1 MNVKKKK
8 KWNRRI
14 LQIVLSCALICSVLQ
29 FMPCKIFASGSVSL
43 DVTELNND
51 GTIKID
57 GKYNKHS
64 VYSMQTPGVEIQRTF
79 SIYHTRN
86 ADGSGFYYGT
96 FVITSDSCKA
106 KTTRVDDN
114 GSTYDIDNY
123 YLGYIQG
130 RDGAKHYVYCLY
142 QYIGGY
148 YKCNANVTCTYGLT
162 SEIWS
167 KYKDYNLIALEF
179 AKRLYNVSGDD
190 LIKNAMCWESGDTD
204 ELENEATKGQIDNPI
219 EDADIGCPIITRKIS
234 RDLSGVDSGNSGA
247 GGSLHVGETQVG
259 DNIYYDNGGLENGGN
274 GFYTSFTWKN
284 STTTGFSLNKN
295 KYAQTFLQVRIQ
307 NRSVIY
313 SNLKHTK
320 VKRKLDSYGENAL
333 VYDSWAVS
341 KKPLYFNLSSKAF
354 LKKYLPK
361 YYEEINSPVNL
372 TNALFLGNKYAFQF
386 RIICTDD
393 LSVIPGSGVN
403 SKWHCGRW
411 TEVTANC
418 DVLEDDDPY
427 QKTGD
432 IDSNGDFNQKED
444 DTTTKID
451 DSSSGQA
458 DNMDDFKDSA
468 ENGTKKG
475 LDASGFGWDDFKNLI
490 NECKQVPGLIK
501 SVFSFLPDWVLV
513 FIAVGFGIWIFVLI
527 KRAIV

>member
-1 MNVKKKK
+1 MKVKK

-14 LQIVLSCALICSVLQ
+14 LQMVLSCALICSVFQ

-43 DVTELNND
+43 DVTELNDD
-51 GTIKID
+51 GTVKID

-86 ADGSGFYYGT
+86 ADGSGFYYGA
-96 FVITSDSCKA
+96 FVITSDSCKT

-204 ELENEATKGQIDNPI
+204 ELENEATKGQINNPI
-219 EDADIGCPIITRKIS
+219 EDDEEIGIPVITKRRYTTVYHDTDTGNASDGKEDI
-234 RDLSGVDSGNSGA
+234 DDSQFIFDWSNK
-247 GGSLHVGETQVG
+247 
-259 DNIYYDNGGLENGGN
+259 
-274 GFYTSFTWKN
+274 TS
-284 STTTGFSLNKN
+284 TGFNLKKN
-295 KYAQTFLQVRIQ
+295 KYHMTRIQ
-307 NRSVIY
+307 IKVQSKCVVY
-313 SNLKHTK
+313 SGFSHKT
-320 VKRKLDSYGENAL
+320 VKKRFDNYGEMSSEIKSAL
-333 VYDSWAVS
+333 ADDTPYSIEYGTVKSMLPKTFS
-341 KKPLYFNLSSKAF
+341 EKHNPLYVGRNFTF
-354 LKKYLPK
+354 Y
-361 YYEEINSPVNL
+361 
-372 TNALFLGNKYAFQF
+372 F
-386 RIICTDD
+386 RVMCNE
-393 LSVIPGSGVN
+393 SASGTG
-403 SKWHCGRW
+403 KWHCGAWRAVGLNAS
-411 TEVTANC
+411 TTQDQTDESSN
-418 DVLEDDDPY
+418 
-427 QKTGD
+427 GH
-432 IDSNGDFNQKED
+432 IDSDGNYTKDPDDGHNNSDSDSSTVDDKED
-444 DTTTKID
+444 AKDQFKDDQKNGVTNGKN
-451 DSSSGQA
+451 DSSGFEWS
-458 DNMDDFKDSA
+458 DL
-468 ENGTKKG
+468 KK
-475 LDASGFGWDDFKNLI
+475 LV
-490 NECKQVPGLIK
+490 NECKEVPALIK
-501 SVFSFLPDWVLV
+501 SIFSFLPDWVLV
-513 FIAVGFGIWIFVLI
+513 FVAVGFGIWIFVLI

>member
-1 MNVKKKK
+1 MEVKK

-14 LQIVLSCALICSVLQ
+14 LQMVLSCALICSVFQ
-29 FMPCKIFASGSVSL
+29 FMPCKIFASGSVSF

-51 GTIKID
+51 GTVKID

-79 SIYHTRN
+79 SIYRTRN
-86 ADGSGFYYGT
+86 ADGSGFYYGA

-204 ELENEATKGQIDNPI
+204 ELENEATKGQINNPI
-219 EDADIGCPIITRKIS
+219 EDDEEIGIPVITKRRYTTVYHDTDTGNASDGKEDI
-234 RDLSGVDSGNSGA
+234 DDSQFIFDWSNK
-247 GGSLHVGETQVG
+247 
-259 DNIYYDNGGLENGGN
+259 
-274 GFYTSFTWKN
+274 TS
-284 STTTGFSLNKN
+284 TGFNLKKN
-295 KYAQTFLQVRIQ
+295 KYHMTRIQ
-307 NRSVIY
+307 IKVQSKCVVY
-313 SNLKHTK
+313 SGFSHKT
-320 VKRKLDSYGENAL
+320 VKKRFDNYGEMSSEIKSAL
-333 VYDSWAVS
+333 ADDTPYSIEYGTVKSMLPKTFS
-341 KKPLYFNLSSKAF
+341 EKHNPLYVGRNFTF
-354 LKKYLPK
+354 Y
-361 YYEEINSPVNL
+361 
-372 TNALFLGNKYAFQF
+372 F
-386 RIICTDD
+386 RVMCNE
-393 LSVIPGSGVN
+393 SASGTG
-403 SKWHCGRW
+403 KWHCGAWRAVGLNAS
-411 TEVTANC
+411 TTQDQTDESSN
-418 DVLEDDDPY
+418 
-427 QKTGD
+427 GH
-432 IDSNGDFNQKED
+432 IDSDGNYTKDPDDGHNNSDSDSSTVDDKED
-444 DTTTKID
+444 AKDQFKDDQKNGVTNGKN
-451 DSSSGQA
+451 DSSGFEWS
-458 DNMDDFKDSA
+458 DL
-468 ENGTKKG
+468 KK
-475 LDASGFGWDDFKNLI
+475 LV
-490 NECKQVPGLIK
+490 NECKEVPALIK
-501 SVFSFLPDWVLV
+501 SIFSFLPDWVLV
-513 FIAVGFGIWIFVLI
+513 FVAVGFGIWIFVLI

>member
-1 MNVKKKK
+1 MKVKK

-14 LQIVLSCALICSVLQ
+14 LQMVLSCALICSVFQ

-51 GTIKID
+51 GTVKID

-86 ADGSGFYYGT
+86 ADGSGFYYGA

-204 ELENEATKGQIDNPI
+204 ELENEATKGQINNPI
-219 EDADIGCPIITRKIS
+219 EDADIGCLVIS
-234 RDLSGVDSGNSGA
+234 KKKSSDLSGLGDNGNS
-247 GGSLHVGETQVG
+247 
-259 DNIYYDNGGLENGGN
+259 DNKENLFRVRFG
-274 GFYTSFTWKN
+274 WKYKTN
-284 STTTGFSLNKN
+284 TGFSLQKN
-295 KYAQTFLQVRIQ
+295 KYAQTFIQVRIQ

-313 SNLKHTK
+313 KNLRHTEI
-320 VKRKLDSYGENAL
+320 KRKLNSYGENAIIYNSLPVDHQPL
-333 VYDSWAVS
+333 VVTLTDAD
-341 KKPLYFNLSSKAF
+341 F

-361 YYEEINSPVNL
+361 YYAEINTPTNL

-386 RIICTDD
+386 RVVCTDD
-393 LSVIPGSGVN
+393 LSVIPGNGGN

-411 TEVTANC
+411 TETSVDFDPVTST
-418 DVLEDDDPY
+418 DDE

-432 IDSNGDFNQKED
+432 IDDNGDFVQNED

-451 DSSSGQA
+451 DASDKQYDSDDDAS
-458 DNMDDFKDSA
+458 DDFNNSSENNKD
-468 ENGTKKG
+468 
-475 LDASGFGWDDFKNLI
+475 GFSWDSFKSLI
-490 NECKQVPGLIK
+490 NECKEVPGLIK

-513 FIAVGFGIWIFVLI
+513 FVAVGFGIWIFVLI

>member
-1 MNVKKKK
+1 MEVKK

-14 LQIVLSCALICSVLQ
+14 LQMVLSCALICSVFQ

-51 GTIKID
+51 GTVKID

-86 ADGSGFYYGT
+86 ADGSGFYYGA

-204 ELENEATKGQIDNPI
+204 ELENEATKGQINNPI
-219 EDADIGCPIITRKIS
+219 EDDEEIGIPVITKRRYTTVYHDTDTGNASDGKEDI
-234 RDLSGVDSGNSGA
+234 DDSQFIFDWSNK
-247 GGSLHVGETQVG
+247 
-259 DNIYYDNGGLENGGN
+259 
-274 GFYTSFTWKN
+274 TS
-284 STTTGFSLNKN
+284 TGFNLKKN
-295 KYAQTFLQVRIQ
+295 KYHMTRIQ
-307 NRSVIY
+307 IKVQSKCVVY
-313 SNLKHTK
+313 SGFSHKT
-320 VKRKLDSYGENAL
+320 VKKRFDNYGEMSSEIKSTLADDTPYSIEYGTVKSMLPKTFSEKHN
-333 VYDSWAVS
+333 
-341 KKPLYFNLSSKAF
+341 PLYVGRNFTF
-354 LKKYLPK
+354 Y
-361 YYEEINSPVNL
+361 
-372 TNALFLGNKYAFQF
+372 F
-386 RIICTDD
+386 RVMCNE
-393 LSVIPGSGVN
+393 SASGTG
-403 SKWHCGRW
+403 KWHCGAWRAVGLNAS
-411 TEVTANC
+411 TTQDQTDESSN
-418 DVLEDDDPY
+418 
-427 QKTGD
+427 GH
-432 IDSNGDFNQKED
+432 IDSDGNYTKDPDDGHNNSDSDSSTVDDKED
-444 DTTTKID
+444 AKDQFKDDQKNGVTNGKN
-451 DSSSGQA
+451 DSSGFEWS
-458 DNMDDFKDSA
+458 DL
-468 ENGTKKG
+468 KK
-475 LDASGFGWDDFKNLI
+475 LV
-490 NECKQVPGLIK
+490 NECKEVPALIK
-501 SVFSFLPDWVLV
+501 SIFSFLPDWVLV
-513 FIAVGFGIWIFVLI
+513 FVAVGFGIWIFVLI

>member
-1 MNVKKKK
+1 MKVKK

-14 LQIVLSCALICSVLQ
+14 LQMVLSCALICSVFQ

-51 GTIKID
+51 GTVKID

-86 ADGSGFYYGT
+86 ADDSGFYYGA

-204 ELENEATKGQIDNPI
+204 ELENEATKGQINNPI
-219 EDADIGCPIITRKIS
+219 EDDEEIGIPVITKRRYTTVYHDTDTGNASDGKEDI
-234 RDLSGVDSGNSGA
+234 DDSQFIFDWSNK
-247 GGSLHVGETQVG
+247 
-259 DNIYYDNGGLENGGN
+259 
-274 GFYTSFTWKN
+274 TS
-284 STTTGFSLNKN
+284 TGFNLKKN
-295 KYAQTFLQVRIQ
+295 KYHMTRIQ
-307 NRSVIY
+307 IKVQSKCVVY
-313 SNLKHTK
+313 SGFSHKT
-320 VKRKLDSYGENAL
+320 VKKRFDNYGEMSSEIKSAL
-333 VYDSWAVS
+333 ADDTPYSIEYGTVKSMLPKTFS
-341 KKPLYFNLSSKAF
+341 EKHNPLYVGRNFTF
-354 LKKYLPK
+354 Y
-361 YYEEINSPVNL
+361 
-372 TNALFLGNKYAFQF
+372 F
-386 RIICTDD
+386 RVMCNE
-393 LSVIPGSGVN
+393 SASGTG
-403 SKWHCGRW
+403 KWHCGAWRAVGLNAS
-411 TEVTANC
+411 TTQDQTNES
-418 DVLEDDDPY
+418 
-427 QKTGD
+427 
-432 IDSNGDFNQKED
+432 SNGHINSDGNYTKDPDDGHNNSDSDSSTVDDKED
-444 DTTTKID
+444 AKDQFKDDQKNGVTNGKN
-451 DSSSGQA
+451 DSSGFEWS
-458 DNMDDFKDSA
+458 DL
-468 ENGTKKG
+468 KK
-475 LDASGFGWDDFKNLI
+475 LV
-490 NECKQVPGLIK
+490 NECKEVPALIK
-501 SVFSFLPDWVLV
+501 SIFSFLPDWVLV
-513 FIAVGFGIWIFVLI
+513 FVAVGFGIWIFVLI

>member
-1 MNVKKKK
+1 MEVKK

-14 LQIVLSCALICSVLQ
+14 LQMVLSCALICSVFQ

-51 GTIKID
+51 GTVKID

-86 ADGSGFYYGT
+86 ADGSGFYYGA

-106 KTTRVDDN
+106 KTTRVDDD

-204 ELENEATKGQIDNPI
+204 ELENEATKGQINNPI
-219 EDADIGCPIITRKIS
+219 EDDEEIGIPVITKRRYTTVYHDTDTGNASDGKEDI
-234 RDLSGVDSGNSGA
+234 DDSQFIFDWSNK
-247 GGSLHVGETQVG
+247 
-259 DNIYYDNGGLENGGN
+259 
-274 GFYTSFTWKN
+274 TS
-284 STTTGFSLNKN
+284 TGFNLKKN
-295 KYAQTFLQVRIQ
+295 KYHMTRIQ
-307 NRSVIY
+307 IKVQSKCVVY
-313 SNLKHTK
+313 SGFSHKT
-320 VKRKLDSYGENAL
+320 VKKRFDNYGEMSSEIKSAL
-333 VYDSWAVS
+333 ADDTPYSIEYGTVKSMLPKTFS
-341 KKPLYFNLSSKAF
+341 EKHNPLYVGRNFTF
-354 LKKYLPK
+354 Y
-361 YYEEINSPVNL
+361 
-372 TNALFLGNKYAFQF
+372 F
-386 RIICTDD
+386 RVMCNE
-393 LSVIPGSGVN
+393 SASGTG
-403 SKWHCGRW
+403 KWHCGAWRAVGLNAS
-411 TEVTANC
+411 TTQDQTDESSN
-418 DVLEDDDPY
+418 
-427 QKTGD
+427 GH
-432 IDSNGDFNQKED
+432 IDSDGNYTKDPDDGHNNSDSDSSTVDDKED
-444 DTTTKID
+444 AKDQFKDDQKNGVTNGKN
-451 DSSSGQA
+451 DSSGFEWS
-458 DNMDDFKDSA
+458 DL
-468 ENGTKKG
+468 KK
-475 LDASGFGWDDFKNLI
+475 LV
-490 NECKQVPGLIK
+490 NECKEVPALIK
-501 SVFSFLPDWVLV
+501 SIFSFLPDWVLV
-513 FIAVGFGIWIFVLI
+513 FVAVGFGIWIFVLI

>member
-14 LQIVLSCALICSVLQ
+14 LQMVLSCALVCSILQ

-64 VYSMQTPGVEIQRTF
+64 VYSMQTPGVEVQRTF

-204 ELENEATKGQIDNPI
+204 ELENEATKGQINNPI
-219 EDADIGCPIITRKIS
+219 EDDEEIGIPVITKRRYTTVYHDTDTGNASDGKEDI
-234 RDLSGVDSGNSGA
+234 DDSQFIFDWSNK
-247 GGSLHVGETQVG
+247 
-259 DNIYYDNGGLENGGN
+259 
-274 GFYTSFTWKN
+274 TS
-284 STTTGFSLNKN
+284 TGFNLKKN
-295 KYAQTFLQVRIQ
+295 KYHMTRIQ
-307 NRSVIY
+307 IKVQSKCVVY
-313 SNLKHTK
+313 SGFSHKT
-320 VKRKLDSYGENAL
+320 VKKRFDNYGEMSSEIKSAL
-333 VYDSWAVS
+333 VDDTPYSIEYGTVKS
-341 KKPLYFNLSSKAF
+341 MLPKTFSEKHNPLYVGRNFTF
-354 LKKYLPK
+354 Y
-361 YYEEINSPVNL
+361 
-372 TNALFLGNKYAFQF
+372 F
-386 RIICTDD
+386 RVMCNE
-393 LSVIPGSGVN
+393 SASGTG
-403 SKWHCGRW
+403 KWHCGAWRAIGLNAS
-411 TEVTANC
+411 TTQDQTDESSN
-418 DVLEDDDPY
+418 
-427 QKTGD
+427 GH
-432 IDSNGDFNQKED
+432 IDSDGNYTKDPDDGHNNSDSDSSTVDDKED
-444 DTTTKID
+444 AKDQFKDDQKNGVTNGKN
-451 DSSSGQA
+451 DSSGFEWS
-458 DNMDDFKDSA
+458 DL
-468 ENGTKKG
+468 KK
-475 LDASGFGWDDFKNLI
+475 LV
-490 NECKQVPGLIK
+490 NECKEVPALIK
-501 SVFSFLPDWVLV
+501 SIFSFLPDWVLV
-513 FIAVGFGIWIFVLI
+513 FVAVGFGIWIFVLI

>member
-1 MNVKKKK
+1 MKVKK

-14 LQIVLSCALICSVLQ
+14 LQMVLSCALICSVFQ

-51 GTIKID
+51 GTVKID
-57 GKYNKHS
+57 NKHS

-86 ADGSGFYYGT
+86 ADGSGFYYGA

-190 LIKNAMCWESGDTD
+190 LIKNAMCWDSGDTD
-204 ELENEATKGQIDNPI
+204 ELENEATKGQINNPI
-219 EDADIGCPIITRKIS
+219 EDDEEIGIPVITKRRYTTVYHDTDTGNASDGKEDI
-234 RDLSGVDSGNSGA
+234 DDSQFIFDWSNK
-247 GGSLHVGETQVG
+247 
-259 DNIYYDNGGLENGGN
+259 
-274 GFYTSFTWKN
+274 TS
-284 STTTGFSLNKN
+284 TGFNLKKN
-295 KYAQTFLQVRIQ
+295 KYHMTRIQ
-307 NRSVIY
+307 IKVQSKCVVY
-313 SNLKHTK
+313 SDFSHKT
-320 VKRKLDSYGENAL
+320 VKKRFDNYGEMSSEIKSAL
-333 VYDSWAVS
+333 ADDTPYSIEYGTVKSMLPKTFS
-341 KKPLYFNLSSKAF
+341 EKHNPLYVGRNFTF
-354 LKKYLPK
+354 Y
-361 YYEEINSPVNL
+361 
-372 TNALFLGNKYAFQF
+372 F
-386 RIICTDD
+386 RVMCNE
-393 LSVIPGSGVN
+393 SASGTG
-403 SKWHCGRW
+403 KWHCGAWRAVGLNAS
-411 TEVTANC
+411 TTQDQTDESSN
-418 DVLEDDDPY
+418 
-427 QKTGD
+427 GH
-432 IDSNGDFNQKED
+432 IDSDGNYTKDPDDGHNNSDSDSSTVDDKED
-444 DTTTKID
+444 AKD
-451 DSSSGQA
+451 Q
-458 DNMDDFKDSA
+458 FKDDQKNDVT
-468 ENGTKKG
+468 NGKNDSTGFEWSDLKK
-475 LDASGFGWDDFKNLI
+475 LV
-490 NECKQVPGLIK
+490 NECKEVPALIK
-501 SVFSFLPDWVLV
+501 SIFSFLPDWVLV
-513 FIAVGFGIWIFVLI
+513 FVAVGFGIWIFVLI

>member
-1 MNVKKKK
+1 MKVKK

-14 LQIVLSCALICSVLQ
+14 LQMVLSCALICSVFQ

-43 DVTELNND
+43 DVTELNDD
-51 GTIKID
+51 GTVKID

-86 ADGSGFYYGT
+86 ADGSGFYYGA

-114 GSTYDIDNY
+114 GSTYNIDNY

-142 QYIGGY
+142 QYVGGY

-204 ELENEATKGQIDNPI
+204 ELENEATKGQINNPI
-219 EDADIGCPIITRKIS
+219 EDADIGCLVIS
-234 RDLSGVDSGNSGA
+234 KKKSSDLSGLGDNGNS
-247 GGSLHVGETQVG
+247 
-259 DNIYYDNGGLENGGN
+259 DNKENLFRVRFG
-274 GFYTSFTWKN
+274 WKYKTN
-284 STTTGFSLNKN
+284 TGFSLQKN
-295 KYAQTFLQVRIQ
+295 KYAQTFIQVRIQ

-313 SNLKHTK
+313 KNLRHTEI
-320 VKRKLDSYGENAL
+320 KRKLNSYGENAIIYNSLPVDHQPL
-333 VYDSWAVS
+333 VVTLTDAD
-341 KKPLYFNLSSKAF
+341 F

-361 YYEEINSPVNL
+361 YYAEINTPTNL

-386 RIICTDD
+386 RVVCTDD
-393 LSVIPGSGVN
+393 LSVIPGNGGN

-411 TEVTANC
+411 TETSVDFDPVTST
-418 DVLEDDDPY
+418 DDE

-432 IDSNGDFNQKED
+432 IDDNGDFVQNED

-451 DSSSGQA
+451 DASDKQYDSDDDAS
-458 DNMDDFKDSA
+458 DDFNNSSENNKD
-468 ENGTKKG
+468 
-475 LDASGFGWDDFKNLI
+475 GFSWDSFKSLI
-490 NECKQVPGLIK
+490 NECKEVPGLIK
-501 SVFSFLPDWVLV
+501 SVFSFLPDWVLA
-513 FIAVGFGIWIFVLI
+513 FMALAFGIWFFVLI

>member
-1 MNVKKKK
+1 MKVKK

-14 LQIVLSCALICSVLQ
+14 LQMVLSCALICSVFQ

-51 GTIKID
+51 GTVKID

-148 YKCNANVTCTYGLT
+148 YKCNANVTCSYVLT

-190 LIKNAMCWESGDTD
+190 LIKNAMCWDSGDTD
-204 ELENEATKGQIDNPI
+204 ELENEATKGQINNPI
-219 EDADIGCPIITRKIS
+219 EDDEEIGIPVITKRRYTTVYHDTDTGNASDGKEDI
-234 RDLSGVDSGNSGA
+234 DDSQFIFDWSNK
-247 GGSLHVGETQVG
+247 
-259 DNIYYDNGGLENGGN
+259 
-274 GFYTSFTWKN
+274 TS
-284 STTTGFSLNKN
+284 TGFNLKKN
-295 KYAQTFLQVRIQ
+295 KYHMTRIQ
-307 NRSVIY
+307 IKVQSKCVVY
-313 SNLKHTK
+313 SGFSHKT
-320 VKRKLDSYGENAL
+320 VKKRFDNYGEMSSEIKSAL
-333 VYDSWAVS
+333 ADDTPYSIEYGTVKSMLPKTFS
-341 KKPLYFNLSSKAF
+341 EKHNPLYVGRNFTF
-354 LKKYLPK
+354 Y
-361 YYEEINSPVNL
+361 
-372 TNALFLGNKYAFQF
+372 F
-386 RIICTDD
+386 RVMCNE
-393 LSVIPGSGVN
+393 SASGTG
-403 SKWHCGRW
+403 KWHCGAWRAVGLNAS
-411 TEVTANC
+411 TTQDQTDESSN
-418 DVLEDDDPY
+418 
-427 QKTGD
+427 GH
-432 IDSNGDFNQKED
+432 IDSDGNYTKDPDDGHNNSDSDSSTVDDKED
-444 DTTTKID
+444 AKDQFKDDQKNGVTNGKN
-451 DSSSGQA
+451 DSSGFEWS
-458 DNMDDFKDSA
+458 DL
-468 ENGTKKG
+468 KK
-475 LDASGFGWDDFKNLI
+475 LV
-490 NECKQVPGLIK
+490 NECKEVPALIK
-501 SVFSFLPDWVLV
+501 SIFSFLPDWVLV
-513 FIAVGFGIWIFVLI
+513 FVAVGFGIWIFVLI

>member
-1 MNVKKKK
+1 MKVKK

-14 LQIVLSCALICSVLQ
+14 LQMVLSCALICSVFQ

-51 GTIKID
+51 GTVEID

-86 ADGSGFYYGT
+86 ADGSGFYYGA

-204 ELENEATKGQIDNPI
+204 ELENEATKGQINNPI
-219 EDADIGCPIITRKIS
+219 EDDEEIGIPVITKRRYTTVYHDTDTGNASDGKEDI
-234 RDLSGVDSGNSGA
+234 DDSQFIFDWSNK
-247 GGSLHVGETQVG
+247 
-259 DNIYYDNGGLENGGN
+259 
-274 GFYTSFTWKN
+274 TS
-284 STTTGFSLNKN
+284 TGFNLKKN
-295 KYAQTFLQVRIQ
+295 KYHMTRIQ
-307 NRSVIY
+307 IKVQSKCVVY
-313 SNLKHTK
+313 SGFSHKT
-320 VKRKLDSYGENAL
+320 VKKRFDNYGEMSSEIKSAL
-333 VYDSWAVS
+333 ADDTPYSIEYGTVKSMLPKTFS
-341 KKPLYFNLSSKAF
+341 EKHNPLYVGRNFTF
-354 LKKYLPK
+354 Y
-361 YYEEINSPVNL
+361 
-372 TNALFLGNKYAFQF
+372 F
-386 RIICTDD
+386 RVMCNE
-393 LSVIPGSGVN
+393 SASGTG
-403 SKWHCGRW
+403 KWHCGAWRAVGLNAS
-411 TEVTANC
+411 TTQDQTNESSN
-418 DVLEDDDPY
+418 
-427 QKTGD
+427 GH
-432 IDSNGDFNQKED
+432 IDSDGNYAKDPDDGHNNSDSDSSTVDDKED
-444 DTTTKID
+444 AKDQFKDDQKNGVTNGKN
-451 DSSSGQA
+451 DSSGFEWS
-458 DNMDDFKDSA
+458 DL
-468 ENGTKKG
+468 KK
-475 LDASGFGWDDFKNLI
+475 LV
-490 NECKQVPGLIK
+490 NECKEVPALIK
-501 SVFSFLPDWVLV
+501 SIFSFLPDWVLV
-513 FIAVGFGIWIFVLI
+513 FVAVGFGIWIFVLI

>member
-1 MNVKKKK
+1 MKVKK

-14 LQIVLSCALICSVLQ
+14 LQMVLSCALICSVFQ

-51 GTIKID
+51 GTVKID

-86 ADGSGFYYGT
+86 ADGSGFYYGA

-106 KTTRVDDN
+106 KTTRVDDD

-204 ELENEATKGQIDNPI
+204 ELENEATKGQINNPI
-219 EDADIGCPIITRKIS
+219 EDDEEIGIPVITKRRYTTVYHDTDTGNASDGKEDI
-234 RDLSGVDSGNSGA
+234 DDSQFIFDWSNK
-247 GGSLHVGETQVG
+247 
-259 DNIYYDNGGLENGGN
+259 
-274 GFYTSFTWKN
+274 TS
-284 STTTGFSLNKN
+284 TGFNLKKN
-295 KYAQTFLQVRIQ
+295 KYHMTRIQ
-307 NRSVIY
+307 IKVQSKCVVY
-313 SNLKHTK
+313 SGFSHKT
-320 VKRKLDSYGENAL
+320 VKKRFDNYGEMSSEIKSAL
-333 VYDSWAVS
+333 ADDTPYSIEYGTVKSMLPKTFS
-341 KKPLYFNLSSKAF
+341 EKHNPLYVGRNFTF
-354 LKKYLPK
+354 Y
-361 YYEEINSPVNL
+361 
-372 TNALFLGNKYAFQF
+372 F
-386 RIICTDD
+386 RVMCNE
-393 LSVIPGSGVN
+393 SASGTG
-403 SKWHCGRW
+403 KWHCGAWRAVGLNAS
-411 TEVTANC
+411 TTQDQTNES
-418 DVLEDDDPY
+418 
-427 QKTGD
+427 
-432 IDSNGDFNQKED
+432 SNGHINSDGNYTKDPDDGHNNSDSDSSTVDDKED
-444 DTTTKID
+444 AKDQFKDDQKNGVTNGKN
-451 DSSSGQA
+451 DSSGFEWS
-458 DNMDDFKDSA
+458 DL
-468 ENGTKKG
+468 KK
-475 LDASGFGWDDFKNLI
+475 LV
-490 NECKQVPGLIK
+490 NECKEVPALIK
-501 SVFSFLPDWVLV
+501 SIFSFLPDWVLV
-513 FIAVGFGIWIFVLI
+513 FVAVGFGIWIFVLI

>member
-1 MNVKKKK
+1 MKVKK

-14 LQIVLSCALICSVLQ
+14 LQMVLSCALICSVFQ

-51 GTIKID
+51 GTVKID
-57 GKYNKHS
+57 GKYNKRS

-86 ADGSGFYYGT
+86 ADGSGFYYGA
-96 FVITSDSCKA
+96 FVITSDFCKA

-204 ELENEATKGQIDNPI
+204 ELENEATKGQINNPI
-219 EDADIGCPIITRKIS
+219 EDDEEIGIPVITKRRYTTVYHDTDTGNASDGKEDI
-234 RDLSGVDSGNSGA
+234 DDSQFIFDWSNK
-247 GGSLHVGETQVG
+247 
-259 DNIYYDNGGLENGGN
+259 
-274 GFYTSFTWKN
+274 TS
-284 STTTGFSLNKN
+284 TGFNLKKN
-295 KYAQTFLQVRIQ
+295 KYHMTRIQ
-307 NRSVIY
+307 IKVQSKCVVY
-313 SNLKHTK
+313 SGFSHKT
-320 VKRKLDSYGENAL
+320 VKKRFDNYGEMSSEIKSAL
-333 VYDSWAVS
+333 ADDTPYSIEYGTVKSMLPKTFS
-341 KKPLYFNLSSKAF
+341 EKHNPLYVGRNFTF
-354 LKKYLPK
+354 Y
-361 YYEEINSPVNL
+361 
-372 TNALFLGNKYAFQF
+372 F
-386 RIICTDD
+386 RVMCNE
-393 LSVIPGSGVN
+393 SASGTG
-403 SKWHCGRW
+403 KWHCGAWRAVGLNAS
-411 TEVTANC
+411 TTQDQTDESSN
-418 DVLEDDDPY
+418 
-427 QKTGD
+427 GH
-432 IDSNGDFNQKED
+432 IDSDGNYTKDPDDGHNNSDSDSSTVDDKED
-444 DTTTKID
+444 AKDQFKDDQKNGVTNGKN
-451 DSSSGQA
+451 DSSGFEWS
-458 DNMDDFKDSA
+458 DL
-468 ENGTKKG
+468 KK
-475 LDASGFGWDDFKNLI
+475 LV
-490 NECKQVPGLIK
+490 NECKEVPALIK
-501 SVFSFLPDWVLV
+501 SIFSFLPDWVLV
-513 FIAVGFGIWIFVLI
+513 FVAVGFGIWIFVLI

>member
-1 MNVKKKK
+1 MKVKK

-14 LQIVLSCALICSVLQ
+14 LQMVLSCALICSVFQ

-51 GTIKID
+51 GTVKID

-86 ADGSGFYYGT
+86 ADGSGFYYGA

-142 QYIGGY
+142 QYVGGY

-204 ELENEATKGQIDNPI
+204 ELENEATKGQINNPI
-219 EDADIGCPIITRKIS
+219 EDDEEIGIPVITKRRYTTVYHDTDTGNASDGKEDI
-234 RDLSGVDSGNSGA
+234 DDSQFIFDWSNK
-247 GGSLHVGETQVG
+247 
-259 DNIYYDNGGLENGGN
+259 
-274 GFYTSFTWKN
+274 TS
-284 STTTGFSLNKN
+284 TGFNLKKN
-295 KYAQTFLQVRIQ
+295 KYHMTRIQ
-307 NRSVIY
+307 IKVQSKCVVY
-313 SNLKHTK
+313 SGFSHKT
-320 VKRKLDSYGENAL
+320 VKKRFDNYGEMSSEIKSAL
-333 VYDSWAVS
+333 ADDTPYSIEYGTVKSMLPKTFS
-341 KKPLYFNLSSKAF
+341 EKHNPLYVGRNFTF
-354 LKKYLPK
+354 Y
-361 YYEEINSPVNL
+361 
-372 TNALFLGNKYAFQF
+372 F
-386 RIICTDD
+386 RVMCNE
-393 LSVIPGSGVN
+393 SASGTG
-403 SKWHCGRW
+403 KWHCGAWRAVGLNAS
-411 TEVTANC
+411 TTQDQTDESSN
-418 DVLEDDDPY
+418 
-427 QKTGD
+427 GH
-432 IDSNGDFNQKED
+432 IDSDGNYTKDPDDGHNNSDSDSSTVDDKED
-444 DTTTKID
+444 AKDQFKDDQKNGVTNGKN
-451 DSSSGQA
+451 DSSGFEWS
-458 DNMDDFKDSA
+458 DL
-468 ENGTKKG
+468 KK
-475 LDASGFGWDDFKNLI
+475 LV
-490 NECKQVPGLIK
+490 NECKEVPALIK
-501 SVFSFLPDWVLV
+501 SIFSFLPDWVLV
-513 FIAVGFGIWIFVLI
+513 FVAVGFGIWIFVLI

>member
-1 MNVKKKK
+1 MKVKK

-14 LQIVLSCALICSVLQ
+14 LQMVLSCALICSVFQ

-51 GTIKID
+51 GTVKID

-86 ADGSGFYYGT
+86 ADGSGFYYGA

-204 ELENEATKGQIDNPI
+204 ELENEATKGQINNPI
-219 EDADIGCPIITRKIS
+219 EDDEEIGIPVITKRRYTTVYHDTDTGNASDGKEDI
-234 RDLSGVDSGNSGA
+234 DDSQFIFDWSNK
-247 GGSLHVGETQVG
+247 
-259 DNIYYDNGGLENGGN
+259 
-274 GFYTSFTWKN
+274 TS
-284 STTTGFSLNKN
+284 TGFNLKKN
-295 KYAQTFLQVRIQ
+295 KYHMTRIQ
-307 NRSVIY
+307 IKVQSKCVVY
-313 SNLKHTK
+313 SDFSHKT
-320 VKRKLDSYGENAL
+320 VKKRFDNYGEMSSEIKSAL
-333 VYDSWAVS
+333 TDDTPYSIEYGTVKSMLPKTFS
-341 KKPLYFNLSSKAF
+341 EKHNPLYVGRNFTF
-354 LKKYLPK
+354 Y
-361 YYEEINSPVNL
+361 
-372 TNALFLGNKYAFQF
+372 F
-386 RIICTDD
+386 RVMCNE
-393 LSVIPGSGVN
+393 SASGTG
-403 SKWHCGRW
+403 KWHCGAWRAVGLNAS
-411 TEVTANC
+411 TTQDQTNES
-418 DVLEDDDPY
+418 
-427 QKTGD
+427 
-432 IDSNGDFNQKED
+432 SNGHINSDGNYTKDPDDGHNNSDSDSSTVDDKED
-444 DTTTKID
+444 AKDQFKDDQKNGVTNGKN
-451 DSSSGQA
+451 DSSGFEWS
-458 DNMDDFKDSA
+458 DFK
-468 ENGTKKG
+468 K
-475 LDASGFGWDDFKNLI
+475 LV
-490 NECKQVPGLIK
+490 NECKEVPALIK
-501 SVFSFLPDWVLV
+501 SIFSFLPDWVLV
-513 FIAVGFGIWIFVLI
+513 FVAVGFGIWIFVLI

>member
-1 MNVKKKK
+1 MKVKK

-14 LQIVLSCALICSVLQ
+14 LQMVLSCALICSVFQ

-51 GTIKID
+51 GTVKID

-79 SIYHTRN
+79 SIYHARN
-86 ADGSGFYYGT
+86 ADGSGFYYGA

-114 GSTYDIDNY
+114 GSTYNVDNY

-204 ELENEATKGQIDNPI
+204 ELENEATKGQINNPI
-219 EDADIGCPIITRKIS
+219 EDDEEIGIPVITKRRYTTVYHDTDTGNASDGKEDI
-234 RDLSGVDSGNSGA
+234 DDSQFIFDWSNK
-247 GGSLHVGETQVG
+247 
-259 DNIYYDNGGLENGGN
+259 
-274 GFYTSFTWKN
+274 TS
-284 STTTGFSLNKN
+284 TGFNLKKN
-295 KYAQTFLQVRIQ
+295 KYHMTRIQ
-307 NRSVIY
+307 IKVQSKCVVY
-313 SNLKHTK
+313 SGFSHET
-320 VKRKLDSYGENAL
+320 VKKRFDNYGEMSSEIKSAL
-333 VYDSWAVS
+333 ADDTPYSIEYGTVKSMLPKTFS
-341 KKPLYFNLSSKAF
+341 EKHNPLYVGRNFTF
-354 LKKYLPK
+354 Y
-361 YYEEINSPVNL
+361 
-372 TNALFLGNKYAFQF
+372 F
-386 RIICTDD
+386 RVMCNE
-393 LSVIPGSGVN
+393 SASGTG
-403 SKWHCGRW
+403 KWHCGAWRAVGLNAS
-411 TEVTANC
+411 TTQDQTNES
-418 DVLEDDDPY
+418 
-427 QKTGD
+427 
-432 IDSNGDFNQKED
+432 SNGHINSDGNYTKDPDDGHNNSDSDSSTVDDKED
-444 DTTTKID
+444 AKDQFKDDQKNGVTNGKN
-451 DSSSGQA
+451 DSSGFEWS
-458 DNMDDFKDSA
+458 DL
-468 ENGTKKG
+468 KK
-475 LDASGFGWDDFKNLI
+475 LV
-490 NECKQVPGLIK
+490 NECKEVPALIK
-501 SVFSFLPDWVLV
+501 SIFSFLPDWVLV
-513 FIAVGFGIWIFVLI
+513 FVAVGFGIWIFVLI

>member
-1 MNVKKKK
+1 MEVKK

-14 LQIVLSCALICSVLQ
+14 LQMVLSCALICSVFQ

-51 GTIKID
+51 GTVKID
-57 GKYNKHS
+57 GEYNKHS

-86 ADGSGFYYGT
+86 ADGSGFYYGA

-204 ELENEATKGQIDNPI
+204 ELENEATKGQINNPI
-219 EDADIGCPIITRKIS
+219 EDDEEIGIPVITKRRYTTVYHDTDTGNASDGKEDI
-234 RDLSGVDSGNSGA
+234 DDSQFIFDWSNK
-247 GGSLHVGETQVG
+247 
-259 DNIYYDNGGLENGGN
+259 
-274 GFYTSFTWKN
+274 TS
-284 STTTGFSLNKN
+284 TGFNLKKN
-295 KYAQTFLQVRIQ
+295 KYHMTRIQ
-307 NRSVIY
+307 IKVQSKCVVY
-313 SNLKHTK
+313 SGFSHKT
-320 VKRKLDSYGENAL
+320 VKKRFDNYGEMSSEIKSAL
-333 VYDSWAVS
+333 ADDTPYSIEYGTVKSMLPKTFS
-341 KKPLYFNLSSKAF
+341 EKHNPLYVGRNFTF
-354 LKKYLPK
+354 Y
-361 YYEEINSPVNL
+361 
-372 TNALFLGNKYAFQF
+372 F
-386 RIICTDD
+386 RVMCNE
-393 LSVIPGSGVN
+393 SASGTG
-403 SKWHCGRW
+403 KWHCGAWRAVGLNAS
-411 TEVTANC
+411 TTQDQTDESSN
-418 DVLEDDDPY
+418 
-427 QKTGD
+427 GH
-432 IDSNGDFNQKED
+432 IDSDGNYTKDPDDGHNNSDSDSSTVDDKED
-444 DTTTKID
+444 AKDQFKDDQKNGVTNGKN
-451 DSSSGQA
+451 DSSGFEWS
-458 DNMDDFKDSA
+458 DL
-468 ENGTKKG
+468 KK
-475 LDASGFGWDDFKNLI
+475 LV
-490 NECKQVPGLIK
+490 NECKEVPALIK
-501 SVFSFLPDWVLV
+501 SIFSFLPDWVLV
-513 FIAVGFGIWIFVLI
+513 FVAVGFGIWIFVLI

>member
-1 MNVKKKK
+1 MKVKK

-14 LQIVLSCALICSVLQ
+14 LQMVLSCALICSVFQ

-86 ADGSGFYYGT
+86 ADGSGFYYGA

-190 LIKNAMCWESGDTD
+190 LIKNAMCWDSGDTD
-204 ELENEATKGQIDNPI
+204 KLENEATKGQINNPI
-219 EDADIGCPIITRKIS
+219 EDEEEIGIPVITKRRYTTVYHDTDTGNASDGKEDI
-234 RDLSGVDSGNSGA
+234 DDSQFIFDWSNK
-247 GGSLHVGETQVG
+247 
-259 DNIYYDNGGLENGGN
+259 
-274 GFYTSFTWKN
+274 TS
-284 STTTGFSLNKN
+284 TGFNLKKN
-295 KYAQTFLQVRIQ
+295 KYHMTRIQ
-307 NRSVIY
+307 IKVQSKCVVY
-313 SNLKHTK
+313 SGFSHKT
-320 VKRKLDSYGENAL
+320 VKKRFDNYGEMSSEIKSAL
-333 VYDSWAVS
+333 ADDTPYSIEYGTVKSMLPKTFS
-341 KKPLYFNLSSKAF
+341 EKHNPLYVGRNFTF
-354 LKKYLPK
+354 Y
-361 YYEEINSPVNL
+361 
-372 TNALFLGNKYAFQF
+372 F
-386 RIICTDD
+386 RVMCNE
-393 LSVIPGSGVN
+393 SASGTG
-403 SKWHCGRW
+403 KWHCGAWRAVGLNAS
-411 TEVTANC
+411 TTQDQTDESSN
-418 DVLEDDDPY
+418 
-427 QKTGD
+427 GH
-432 IDSNGDFNQKED
+432 IDSDGNYTKDPDDGHNNSDSDSSTVDDKED
-444 DTTTKID
+444 AKDQFKDDQKNGVTNGKN
-451 DSSSGQA
+451 DSSGFEWS
-458 DNMDDFKDSA
+458 DL
-468 ENGTKKG
+468 KK
-475 LDASGFGWDDFKNLI
+475 LV
-490 NECKQVPGLIK
+490 NECKEVPALIK
-501 SVFSFLPDWVLV
+501 SIFSFLPDWVLV
-513 FIAVGFGIWIFVLI
+513 FVAVGFGIWIFVLI

>member
-14 LQIVLSCALICSVLQ
+14 LQIVLSCALICSILQ

-86 ADGSGFYYGT
+86 ADGSGFYYGA

-219 EDADIGCPIITRKIS
+219 LDSDIGCLVIS
-234 RDLSGVDSGNSGA
+234 KKKEADTSGLGDEGNSSNKSNLFRVRFG
-247 GGSLHVGETQVG
+247 
-259 DNIYYDNGGLENGGN
+259 
-274 GFYTSFTWKN
+274 WKYK
-284 STTTGFSLNKN
+284 TTTGFSLKNN
-295 KYAQTFLQVRIQ
+295 KYAQTFIQVRIQ

-313 SNLKHTK
+313 KNLTHKDIK
-320 VKRKLDSYGENAL
+320 YKLDSYGESAML
-333 VYDSWAVS
+333 YESLGIESQPLRITLTDSD
-341 KKPLYFNLSSKAF
+341 F

-361 YYEEINSPVNL
+361 YYDEINSVKMLSNTL
-372 TNALFLGNKYAFQF
+372 YLGNKYAFQF
-386 RIICTDD
+386 RVVCTDD
-393 LSVIPGSGVN
+393 LSVIPSDGAS

-411 TEVTANC
+411 TEVTSDFDPVTPN
-418 DVLEDDDPY
+418 DDE
-427 QKTGD
+427 QKTGE
-432 IDSNGDFNQKED
+432 IDENGDFIQKDD
-444 DTTTKID
+444 DTVTKID
-451 DSSSGQA
+451 DSSSKQYDDDDDA
-458 DNMDDFKDSA
+458 EDDFNSSSKKDKSD
-468 ENGTKKG
+468 KFK
-475 LDASGFGWDDFKNLI
+475 WDDFENLV
-490 NECKQVPGLIK
+490 NEFKKVPGLIK
-501 SVFSFLPDWVLV
+501 SIFSFLPDWVLA
-513 FIAVGFGIWIFVLI
+513 FITVGFGIWVFVLI

>member
-1 MNVKKKK
+1 MEVKK

-14 LQIVLSCALICSVLQ
+14 LQMVLSCALICSVFQ

-51 GTIKID
+51 GTVKID

-86 ADGSGFYYGT
+86 ADGSGFYYGA

-106 KTTRVDDN
+106 KTTCVDDN

-204 ELENEATKGQIDNPI
+204 ELENEATKGQINNPI
-219 EDADIGCPIITRKIS
+219 EDDEEIGIPVITKRRYTTVYHDTDTGNASDGKEDI
-234 RDLSGVDSGNSGA
+234 DDSQFIFDWSNK
-247 GGSLHVGETQVG
+247 
-259 DNIYYDNGGLENGGN
+259 
-274 GFYTSFTWKN
+274 TS
-284 STTTGFSLNKN
+284 TGFNLKKN
-295 KYAQTFLQVRIQ
+295 KYHMTRIQ
-307 NRSVIY
+307 IKVQSKCVVY
-313 SNLKHTK
+313 SGFSHKT
-320 VKRKLDSYGENAL
+320 VKKRFDNYGEMSSEIKSAL
-333 VYDSWAVS
+333 ADDTPYSIEYGTVKSMLPKTFS
-341 KKPLYFNLSSKAF
+341 EKHNPLYVGRNFTF
-354 LKKYLPK
+354 Y
-361 YYEEINSPVNL
+361 
-372 TNALFLGNKYAFQF
+372 F
-386 RIICTDD
+386 RVMCNE
-393 LSVIPGSGVN
+393 SASGTG
-403 SKWHCGRW
+403 KWHCGAWRAVGLNAS
-411 TEVTANC
+411 TTQDQTDESSN
-418 DVLEDDDPY
+418 
-427 QKTGD
+427 GH
-432 IDSNGDFNQKED
+432 IDSDGNYTKDPDDGHNNSDSDSSTVDDKED
-444 DTTTKID
+444 AKDQFKDDQKNGVTNGKN
-451 DSSSGQA
+451 DSSGFEWS
-458 DNMDDFKDSA
+458 DL
-468 ENGTKKG
+468 KK
-475 LDASGFGWDDFKNLI
+475 LV
-490 NECKQVPGLIK
+490 NECKEVPALIK
-501 SVFSFLPDWVLV
+501 SIFSFLPDWVLV
-513 FIAVGFGIWIFVLI
+513 FVAVGFGIWIFVLI

>member
-1 MNVKKKK
+1 MKVKK

-14 LQIVLSCALICSVLQ
+14 LQMVLSCALICSVFQ

-51 GTIKID
+51 GTVKID

-86 ADGSGFYYGT
+86 ADGSGFYYGA

-204 ELENEATKGQIDNPI
+204 ELENEATKGQINNPI
-219 EDADIGCPIITRKIS
+219 EDDEEIGIPVITKRRYTTVYHDTDTGNASDGKEDI
-234 RDLSGVDSGNSGA
+234 DDSQFIFDWSNK
-247 GGSLHVGETQVG
+247 
-259 DNIYYDNGGLENGGN
+259 
-274 GFYTSFTWKN
+274 TS
-284 STTTGFSLNKN
+284 TGFNLKKN
-295 KYAQTFLQVRIQ
+295 KYHMTRIQ
-307 NRSVIY
+307 IKVQSKCVVY
-313 SNLKHTK
+313 SGFSHKT
-320 VKRKLDSYGENAL
+320 VKKRFDNYGEMSSEIKSAL
-333 VYDSWAVS
+333 TDDTPYSIEYGTVKSMLPKTFS
-341 KKPLYFNLSSKAF
+341 EKHNPLYVGRNFTF
-354 LKKYLPK
+354 Y
-361 YYEEINSPVNL
+361 
-372 TNALFLGNKYAFQF
+372 F
-386 RIICTDD
+386 RVMCNE
-393 LSVIPGSGVN
+393 SASGTG
-403 SKWHCGRW
+403 KWHCGAWRAVGLNAS
-411 TEVTANC
+411 TTQDQTNES
-418 DVLEDDDPY
+418 
-427 QKTGD
+427 
-432 IDSNGDFNQKED
+432 SNGHINSDGNYTKDPDDGHNNSDSDSSTVDDKED
-444 DTTTKID
+444 AKDQFKDDQKNGVTNGKN
-451 DSSSGQA
+451 DSSGFEWS
-458 DNMDDFKDSA
+458 DL
-468 ENGTKKG
+468 KK
-475 LDASGFGWDDFKNLI
+475 LV
-490 NECKQVPGLIK
+490 NECKEVPALIK
-501 SVFSFLPDWVLV
+501 SIFSFLPDWVLV
-513 FIAVGFGIWIFVLI
+513 FVAVGFGIWIFVLI

>member
-1 MNVKKKK
+1 MNVKK

-14 LQIVLSCALICSVLQ
+14 LQMVLSCALICSILQ

-64 VYSMQTPGVEIQRTF
+64 VYSMQTPGVGIQRTF

-179 AKRLYNVSGDD
+179 AKRLYSCCDND
-190 LIKNAMCWESGDTD
+190 LINNAMCWDSGDTD
-204 ELENEATKGQIDNPI
+204 VLEKEASKGQTDNPI
-219 EDADIGCPIITRKIS
+219 EDADIGCLVIS
-234 RDLSGVDSGNSGA
+234 KKKSSDLSGLGDNGNS
-247 GGSLHVGETQVG
+247 
-259 DNIYYDNGGLENGGN
+259 DNKENLFRVRFG
-274 GFYTSFTWKN
+274 WKYKTN
-284 STTTGFSLNKN
+284 TGFSLQKN
-295 KYAQTFLQVRIQ
+295 KYAQTFIQVRIQ
-307 NRSVIY
+307 NRSVVY
-313 SNLKHTK
+313 KNLRHTEI
-320 VKRKLDSYGENAL
+320 KRKLNSYGENAIIYNSLPVDHQPL
-333 VYDSWAVS
+333 VVTLTDAD
-341 KKPLYFNLSSKAF
+341 F

-361 YYEEINSPVNL
+361 YYAEINTPTNL

-386 RIICTDD
+386 RVVCTDD
-393 LSVIPGSGVN
+393 LSVIPGNNTGA
-403 SKWHCGRW
+403 KWHCGRW
-411 TEVTANC
+411 TETSVDFDPVTPT
-418 DVLEDDDPY
+418 DDK

-432 IDSNGDFNQKED
+432 IDDNGDFVQNED

-451 DSSSGQA
+451 DASDKQYDSDDDAS
-458 DNMDDFKDSA
+458 DDFNNSSENNKD
-468 ENGTKKG
+468 
-475 LDASGFGWDDFKNLI
+475 GFSWDSFKSLI
-490 NECKQVPGLIK
+490 NQCKEIPGLIK
-501 SVFSFLPDWVLV
+501 SIFSFLPDWVLV

>member
-1 MNVKKKK
+1 MEVKK

-14 LQIVLSCALICSVLQ
+14 LQMVLSCALICSVFQ

-51 GTIKID
+51 GTVKID

-86 ADGSGFYYGT
+86 ADGSGFYYGA

-204 ELENEATKGQIDNPI
+204 ELENEATKGQINNPI
-219 EDADIGCPIITRKIS
+219 EDADIGCLVIS
-234 RDLSGVDSGNSGA
+234 KKKSSDLSGLGDNGNS
-247 GGSLHVGETQVG
+247 
-259 DNIYYDNGGLENGGN
+259 DNKENLFRVRFG
-274 GFYTSFTWKN
+274 WKYKTN
-284 STTTGFSLNKN
+284 TGFSLQKN
-295 KYAQTFLQVRIQ
+295 KYAQTFIQVRIQ
-307 NRSVIY
+307 NRSVVY
-313 SNLKHTK
+313 KNLSHTEI
-320 VKRKLDSYGENAL
+320 KRKLNSYGENAIIYSSLPVDHQPL
-333 VYDSWAVS
+333 VVTLTDTD
-341 KKPLYFNLSSKAF
+341 F

-361 YYEEINSPVNL
+361 YYAEINTPTNL

-386 RIICTDD
+386 RVVCTDD
-393 LSVIPGSGVN
+393 LSVIPGNNTG

-411 TEVTANC
+411 TETSVDFDPVTPT
-418 DVLEDDDPY
+418 DDE

-432 IDSNGDFNQKED
+432 IDDNGDFVQNED

-451 DSSSGQA
+451 DASDKQYDSDDDAS
-458 DNMDDFKDSA
+458 DDFNNSSKNNKD
-468 ENGTKKG
+468 
-475 LDASGFGWDDFKNLI
+475 GFNWDSFKSLI
-490 NECKQVPGLIK
+490 NQCKEVPGLIK
-501 SVFSFLPDWVLV
+501 SIFSFLPGWVLV
-513 FIAVGFGIWIFVLI
+513 FVAVGFGIWIFVLI

>member
-1 MNVKKKK
+1 MEVKK

-14 LQIVLSCALICSVLQ
+14 LQMVLSCALICSVFQ

-51 GTIKID
+51 GTVKID

-86 ADGSGFYYGT
+86 ADGSGFYYGA

-204 ELENEATKGQIDNPI
+204 ELENEATKGQINNPI
-219 EDADIGCPIITRKIS
+219 EDDEEIGIPVITKRRYTTVYHDTDTGNASDGKEDI
-234 RDLSGVDSGNSGA
+234 DDSQFIFDWSNK
-247 GGSLHVGETQVG
+247 
-259 DNIYYDNGGLENGGN
+259 
-274 GFYTSFTWKN
+274 TS
-284 STTTGFSLNKN
+284 TGFNLKKN
-295 KYAQTFLQVRIQ
+295 KYHMTRIQ
-307 NRSVIY
+307 IKVQSKCVVY
-313 SNLKHTK
+313 SGFSHKT
-320 VKRKLDSYGENAL
+320 VKKRFDNYGEMSSEIKSAL
-333 VYDSWAVS
+333 ADDTPYSIEYGTVKSMLPKTFS
-341 KKPLYFNLSSKAF
+341 EKHNPLYVGRNFTF
-354 LKKYLPK
+354 Y
-361 YYEEINSPVNL
+361 
-372 TNALFLGNKYAFQF
+372 F
-386 RIICTDD
+386 RVMCNE
-393 LSVIPGSGVN
+393 SASGTG
-403 SKWHCGRW
+403 KWHCGAWRAVGLNAS
-411 TEVTANC
+411 TTQDQTDESSN
-418 DVLEDDDPY
+418 
-427 QKTGD
+427 GH
-432 IDSNGDFNQKED
+432 IDSDGNYTKDPDDGHNNSDSDSSTVDDKED
-444 DTTTKID
+444 AKDQFKDDQKNGVTNGKN
-451 DSSSGQA
+451 DSSGFEWS
-458 DNMDDFKDSA
+458 DL
-468 ENGTKKG
+468 KK
-475 LDASGFGWDDFKNLI
+475 LV
-490 NECKQVPGLIK
+490 NECKEVPALIK
-501 SVFSFLPDWVLV
+501 SIFSFLPDWVLV
-513 FIAVGFGIWIFVLI
+513 FVAVGFGIWIFVLI

>member
-1 MNVKKKK
+1 MKVKK

-14 LQIVLSCALICSVLQ
+14 LQMVLSCALICSVFQ

-51 GTIKID
+51 GTVKID

-86 ADGSGFYYGT
+86 ADGSGFYYGA

-148 YKCNANVTCTYGLT
+148 YKCNANVTCTYDLT

-204 ELENEATKGQIDNPI
+204 ELENEATKGQINNPI
-219 EDADIGCPIITRKIS
+219 EDDEEIGIPVITKRRYTTVYHDTDTGNASDGKEDI
-234 RDLSGVDSGNSGA
+234 DDSQFIFDWSNK
-247 GGSLHVGETQVG
+247 
-259 DNIYYDNGGLENGGN
+259 
-274 GFYTSFTWKN
+274 TS
-284 STTTGFSLNKN
+284 TGFNLKKN
-295 KYAQTFLQVRIQ
+295 KYHMTRIQ
-307 NRSVIY
+307 IKVQSKCVVY
-313 SNLKHTK
+313 SGFSHKT
-320 VKRKLDSYGENAL
+320 VKKRFDNYGEMSSEIKSAL
-333 VYDSWAVS
+333 ADDTPYSIEYGTVKSMLPKTFS
-341 KKPLYFNLSSKAF
+341 EKHNPLYVGRNFTF
-354 LKKYLPK
+354 Y
-361 YYEEINSPVNL
+361 
-372 TNALFLGNKYAFQF
+372 F
-386 RIICTDD
+386 RVMCNE
-393 LSVIPGSGVN
+393 SASGTG
-403 SKWHCGRW
+403 KWHCGAWRAVGLNAS
-411 TEVTANC
+411 TTQDQTNES
-418 DVLEDDDPY
+418 
-427 QKTGD
+427 
-432 IDSNGDFNQKED
+432 SNGHINSDGNYTKDPDDGHNNSDSDSSTVDDKED
-444 DTTTKID
+444 AKDQFKDDQKNGVTNGKN
-451 DSSSGQA
+451 DSSGFEWS
-458 DNMDDFKDSA
+458 DL
-468 ENGTKKG
+468 KK
-475 LDASGFGWDDFKNLI
+475 LV
-490 NECKQVPGLIK
+490 NECKEVPALIK
-501 SVFSFLPDWVLV
+501 SIFSFLPDWVLV
-513 FIAVGFGIWIFVLI
+513 FVAVGFGIWIFVLI